1 MKRLIYALFLILP
14 FSINAQSGYYI
25 NKDKRINKTKDEII
39 SYLIEKKVLP
49 VTKKNLSAYYSRI
62 YINKEFEFASSCN
75 NAMFFKFGTIAD
87 HSQEYWGVIFS
98 RNNKETLYILKSSE
112 TAESLSTQISNCD
125 TARSKAI
132 LYYIQCVKKES
143 PWIDLNIE

>member
-39 SYLIEKKVLP
+39 SYLIEKKELP

-75 NAMFFKFGTIAD
+75 KGEN
-87 HSQEYWGVIFS
+87 Y
-98 RNNKETLYILKSSE
+98 N
-112 TAESLSTQISNCD
+112 
-125 TARSKAI
+125 
-132 LYYIQCVKKES
+132 
-143 PWIDLNIE
+143 

>member
-1 MKRLIYALFLILP
+1 MIFILP
-14 FSINAQSGYYI
+14 LGLYAQSSYYI
-25 NKDKRINKTKDEII
+25 NKDSRISSTKDEII
-39 SYLIEKKVLP
+39 RFLIEKKDLSGA
-49 VTKKNLSAYYSRI
+49 KKNLSAYYSKV

-75 NAMFFKFGTIAD
+75 NALIVKFGTIAD

-98 RNNKETLYILKSSE
+98 IKSKDTLYILKSNES
-112 TAESLSTQISNCD
+112 AESLSAQFSNCD

-143 PWIDLNIE
+143 PWIDLSTE